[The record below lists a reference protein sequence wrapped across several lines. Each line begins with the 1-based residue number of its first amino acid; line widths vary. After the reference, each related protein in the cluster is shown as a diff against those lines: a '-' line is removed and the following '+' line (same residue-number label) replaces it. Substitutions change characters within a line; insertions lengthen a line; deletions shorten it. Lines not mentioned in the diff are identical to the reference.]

1 MPLLNR
7 QLRKEINT
15 FIWLLD
21 LLCHWQNLFFIG
33 LVCGVVL
40 AYWRDKKWVVTAIL
54 LPLPW
59 LTATPQLPQS
69 KPDAKNSDLQVVS
82 FNLHAETRDIS
93 RLSTWLAQIKPD
105 VVVLL
110 EVSPVLGAQLPS
122 LKHYPYQIVN
132 ADDSPFGIALLSKWP
147 IHTSALVPDE
157 NGINHIEAELVW
169 GQQLIN
175 VLAVHPMPP
184 LSAEFHQSRNQQFQA
199 LVQKLAAKGTP
210 ALMMGDLNAT
220 PWSSA
225 FWAFEPYGWRRSTGL
240 LPTWPAW
247 GQGLIGIPIDHV
259 IASPHW
265 QRQTATTGPD
275 LGSDHLPIHV
285 QLSLVA
291 PGHS

>member
-1 MPLLNR
+1 MPLLNP

-21 LLCHWQNLFFIG
+21 LLCHWQSLFFIG

-40 AYWRDKKWVVTAIL
+40 ACWREKKWVVTAIL

-59 LTATPQLPQS
+59 FTAAPQLPQS

-82 FNLHAETRDIS
+82 FNLHAETRDIG
-93 RLSTWLAQIKPD
+93 RLAPWLVQIEPD

-110 EVSPVLGAQLPS
+110 EVSPALAVQLPS
-122 LKHYPYQIVN
+122 LKHYPYQIVS
-132 ADDSPFGIALLSKWP
+132 ADESPFGIALLSKWP
-147 IHTSALVPDE
+147 IQTSALVPDE
-157 NGINHIEAELVW
+157 NGINHIEAELLW
-169 GQQLIN
+169 GKQLIN

-199 LVQKLAAKGTP
+199 LVQKFSAKGTP
-210 ALMMGDLNAT
+210 ALMVGDLNAT

-275 LGSDHLPIHV
+275 FGSDHLPIRV